1 MEGLLRLVVCE
12 VAVGDGTMT
21 VYRCDDSLA
30 DCAADLPLSDHGND
44 VDNDDEVASDGED
57 LLPQES
63 TPSLDLRVTAKTCCL
78 RSPLH
83 LSNYSSLSVPGT
95 RS

>member
-21 VYRCDDSLA
+21 VYHCDDSLA

-63 TPSLDLRVTAKTCCL
+63 TPSLELFFPFSTRDPQLTDEEM
-78 RSPLH
+78 
-83 LSNYSSLSVPGT
+83 SNLTHVGDHVP
-95 RS
+95 